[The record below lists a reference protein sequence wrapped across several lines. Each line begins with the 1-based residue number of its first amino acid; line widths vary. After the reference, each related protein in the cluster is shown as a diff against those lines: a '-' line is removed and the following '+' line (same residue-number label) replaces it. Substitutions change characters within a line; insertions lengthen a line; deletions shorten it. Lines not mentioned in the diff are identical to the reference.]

1 MYGCGSRISQKP
13 PTDLELSNKGPF
25 VIHAG
30 RVRRT
35 SITAKEFIGFFIPFV
50 FLCFLCVYL
59 ASPTVIFSTVG
70 FYFLVLMFSLFKDSC
85 QHTLFVSPEEGLID
99 RATTFIGM
107 TLYKEKQWLLRE
119 DVVELHLQREVQM
132 TAQGTRVYQNLFALT
147 SDGKRKPLY
156 GKVID
161 PSVDKGSEI
170 EVVAEKLATFA
181 DCTVREFEPGVE
193 PTKQELQEAISQLEE
208 DKKLL
213 PE

>member
-1 MYGCGSRISQKP
+1 MYGCGSRISQKA
-13 PTDLELSNKGPF
+13 PTDLELSSQGSF

-35 SITAKEFIGFFIPFV
+35 SITGKEFAGFFVPF
-50 FLCFLCVYL
+50 FLLCALSFFL
-59 ASPTVIFSTVG
+59 ASPPVIFTTVG
-70 FYFLVLMFSLFKDSC
+70 FYFLVLMFSLFKDAC
-85 QHTLFVSPEEGLID
+85 QHTLFVSPEDGLID
-99 RATTFIGM
+99 RTTTFLGM
-107 TLYKEKQWLLRE
+107 TISKENEWLRCD

-132 TAQGTRVYQNLFALT
+132 TAQGSRIYQNLFALT
-147 SDGKRKPLY
+147 NDGERKPLY

-170 EVVAEKLATFA
+170 EVVAEKLATCA

-193 PTKQELQEAISQLEE
+193 PTEQELQEAISQLEE